1 MRGAMDDTHT
11 DILIIGSGVAGS
23 YAAMN
28 AASLGA
34 RVSLVTKTKLLS
46 GSTRWAQG
54 GVAFPSD
61 PNDIPSHLMDTV
73 RAGRGLVDEQISE
86 TILTEALIQLK
97 HLIEMGVHFDALPA
111 LEGGHSKPRVLHIN
125 GDESGLHLLT
135 FLHSQL
141 PSQVTT
147 FENHF
152 ASRLISDD
160 GTVEGAIFWRDGDP
174 RKPLAIHAGS
184 TIIATGGVGQI
195 YSFTT
200 NPDESTGDG
209 IALAYRAGAKVRDIE
224 LVQFHPTV
232 LRNGGLISEAC
243 RGEGALLINKNGE
256 RFMTKYDPAGE
267 LAPRDIV
274 SRSIYRELIE
284 TGGVFL
290 DLRPIEDL
298 ERKFPTVYNSIINLG
313 MDPLVEPV
321 PVEPAAHFLMGGIST
336 DEYGATSVKNLYA
349 AGEAA
354 STGFHGAN
362 RLASNSLLEGLVMGY
377 RAASKAADSFRP
389 TSRSFD
395 QEVIPGCL
403 TKFQPII
410 RRVMADSASVT
421 RDEQGLTQ
429 GFDEISR
436 VPVAAAESSTE
447 AETAN
452 MRLIALMV
460 LKGALARKE
469 SRGSHFRSDH
479 PETSAEAVH
488 IEQQL
493 GTTGSITG

>member
-1 MRGAMDDTHT
+1 MEEVRT

-23 YAAMN
+23 YAAMH
-28 AASLGA
+28 AASIGA
-34 RVSLVTKTKLLS
+34 QVALVTKTELLS

-61 PNDIPSHLMDTV
+61 PNDIPSHLMDTMK
-73 RAGRGLVDEQISE
+73 AGRGLVDEHVSA
-86 TILTEALIQLK
+86 TILTEALTQLK
-97 HLIEMGVHFDALPA
+97 HLIDLGVHFDAIPA

-141 PSQVTT
+141 PKQVST

-152 ASRLISDD
+152 AAELISTD
-160 GTVEGAIFWRDGDP
+160 GAVHGAVFWKDGDP
-174 RKPLAIHAGS
+174 AKPVVIHAGS

-200 NPDESTGDG
+200 NPVESTGDG
-209 IALAYRAGAKVRDIE
+209 IALAYRCGATVRDLE

-232 LRNGGLISEAC
+232 LTNGGLISEAC
-243 RGEGALLINKNGE
+243 RGEGAILLNKNGK
-256 RFMTKYDPAGE
+256 RFMMEYDPAEE

-274 SRSIYRELIE
+274 SRSIYRETIE

-298 ERKFPTVYNSIINLG
+298 KHKFPTVYSSLVNLG
-313 MDPLVEPV
+313 LDPLTEPV
-321 PVEPAAHFLMGGIST
+321 PVQPAAHFLMGGIST
-336 DEYGATSVKNLYA
+336 DEFGATSVARLFA

-362 RLASNSLLEGLVMGY
+362 RLASNSLLEGLVMGS
-377 RAASKAADSFRP
+377 RAAEKAVEGAVSITKSVEP
-389 TSRSFD
+389 GET
-395 QEVIPGCL
+395 PGCSPES
-403 TKFQPII
+403 QAGI
-410 RRVMADSASVT
+410 RQIMASSASVV
-421 RDEQGLTQ
+421 REEKGLTK
-429 GFDEISR
+429 GFNDLSEINNLPARNSI
-436 VPVAAAESSTE
+436 E

-460 LKGALARKE
+460 VKGALEREE
-469 SRGSHFRSDH
+469 SRGSHYRSDF
-479 PETSAEAVH
+479 PDTSPDAAHV
-488 IEQQL
+488 EQQIDHI
-493 GTTGSITG
+493 GAVRD

>member
-1 MRGAMDDTHT
+1 MEEVRT

-23 YAAMN
+23 YAAMH

-34 RVSLVTKTKLLS
+34 QVALVTKTELLS

-61 PNDIPSHLMDTV
+61 PNDIPSHLMDTIK
-73 RAGRGLVDEQISE
+73 AGRGLVDEHVST
-86 TILTEALIQLK
+86 TILTEALTQLK
-97 HLIEMGVHFDALPA
+97 HLIDLGVHFDAVPA

-141 PSQVTT
+141 PKQVSTY
-147 FENHF
+147 ENHF
-152 ASRLISDD
+152 AAELISS
-160 GTVEGAIFWRDGDP
+160 GGAVHGAVLWKDGDP
-174 RKPLAIHAGS
+174 AKPVLVHAGS

-200 NPDESTGDG
+200 NPVESTGDG
-209 IALAYRAGAKVRDIE
+209 IALAYRCGAIVRDLE

-232 LRNGGLISEAC
+232 LANGGLISEAC
-243 RGEGALLINKNGE
+243 RGEGAILLNQNGK
-256 RFMTKYDPAGE
+256 RFMMKYDPAEE

-274 SRSIYRELIE
+274 TRSIYRETIE

-290 DLRPIEDL
+290 DLRPIDDL
-298 ERKFPTVYNSIINLG
+298 QHKFPTVYASLVNLG
-313 MDPLVEPV
+313 LDPLTEPV
-321 PVEPAAHFLMGGIST
+321 PVQPAAHFLMGGIST
-336 DEYGATSVKNLYA
+336 DEFGATSVARLFA

-362 RLASNSLLEGLVMGY
+362 RLASNSLLEGLVMGS
-377 RAASKAADSFRP
+377 RAAAKALESVDSTMKYVQP
-389 TSRSFD
+389 G
-395 QEVIPGCL
+395 EPPGCSPES
-403 TKFQPII
+403 QARI
-410 RRVMADSASVT
+410 RQIMTNSASVV
-421 RDEQGLTQ
+421 REEKGLLK
-429 GFDEISR
+429 GFNDLGEIKILPARTSI
-436 VPVAAAESSTE
+436 E

-460 LKGALARKE
+460 IKGALEREE
-469 SRGSHFRSDH
+469 SRGSHYRSDF
-479 PETSAEAVH
+479 PDTSQDAVH

-493 GTTGSITG
+493 DRIQAVRG